1 METSKSCKL
10 KSIKKSS
17 NSFLGKNSVMVW
29 QFWILYSYNLN
40 FVRLSVYNVSFKMER
55 KMSRTHQKEMFYL
68 RTNRKKQETD
78 CVWKVVQFK

>member
-68 RTNRKKQETD
+68 HTNRKKTRD
-78 CVWKVVQFK
+78 RLCLKGCAI